1 MTRSTLSHP
10 ALSHRRSAFT
20 LVELLV
26 VIAIIGIL
34 IALLLP
40 AVQAAR
46 EAARRMQCTNHQKQ
60 LGLALHNYHDTNF
73 AFPGLM
79 ARSQR
84 YDGSHGCTGGKI
96 TSIHSRILPFM
107 EQSGVYDLVQGPVF
121 GPSSTKE
128 WVYRTCEECPAI
140 IETHTRDAAKATIST
155 FRCPSDS
162 ASSISQAHNTTN
174 GYDEADDIVP
184 TPTGTN
190 NYMFSTG
197 SARDDLYDSA
207 TKTDGVFYVDSAT
220 TFGTMTDGSSNTIV
234 LSESIVGDG
243 SFKTEGKPESR
254 TSYLRAAFLGRPAG
268 SAGDIGSSSVTG
280 SGYSVDVAALAE
292 GSSDFTGLRGA
303 NWISG
308 RMTTTGFN
316 LFLTP
321 NPWHSDLD
329 GWTLGYYAARS
340 FHVGGAN
347 ATSGDGSVQFFSN
360 TVDPSVWR
368 SLGSANGGENVSK

>member
-1 MTRSTLSHP
+1 MSKTSLFFRK
-10 ALSHRRSAFT
+10 RAFT

-26 VIAIIGIL
+26 VIAIIGVL

-46 EAARRMQCTNHQKQ
+46 ESARRMQCTNHQKQ
-60 LGLALHNYHDTNF
+60 LGIALQNYHDTNF
-73 AFPGLM
+73 TFPGLM

-84 YDGSHGCTGGKI
+84 NDGSQGCTGGKI
-96 TSIHSRILPFM
+96 TSIHSHILPFM
-107 EQSGVYDLVQGPVF
+107 EQSGVYDLVQGSVF

-128 WVYRTCEECPAI
+128 WVYRTCEECPSI
-140 IETHTRDAAKATIST
+140 IETHTRDAAKVAIST
-155 FRCPSDS
+155 FRCPSDP
-162 ASSISQAHNTTN
+162 ASSTSQAHNSTN
-174 GYDEADDIVP
+174 GHDDADDIVP

-207 TKTDGVFYVDSAT
+207 AQTDGIFYVDSAT

-234 LSESIVGDG
+234 LSESIIGDG
-243 SFKTEGKPESR
+243 SFKTEGKPDSG
-254 TSYLRAAFLGRPAG
+254 TPYLRAAFLGRPAG

-280 SGYSVDVAALAE
+280 SGYSVDVASLAE
-292 GSSDFTGLRGA
+292 SSSDFTGLRGA

-340 FHVGGAN
+340 FHVGGVN
-347 ATSGDGSVQFFSN
+347 ATSGDGSVRFFSN
-360 TVDPSVWR
+360 TVAPSVWR
-368 SLGSANGGENVSK
+368 SLGSADGGENVSN